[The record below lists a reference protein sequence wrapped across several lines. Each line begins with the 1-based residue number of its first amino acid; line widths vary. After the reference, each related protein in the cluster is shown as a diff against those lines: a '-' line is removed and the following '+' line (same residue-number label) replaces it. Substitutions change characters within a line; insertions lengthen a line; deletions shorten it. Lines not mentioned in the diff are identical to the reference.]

1 MLNTKRT
8 LIIVD
13 DDESLCESLTDYLT
27 RDVLTVLSAH
37 TGDDALKL
45 CSERTVDVVLLDQR
59 LPDASGHDLCSSF
72 LRFNE
77 QTKII
82 FMTAYPSF
90 DNALK
95 AIKEGAYDYLQKP
108 FDIKELKLT
117 IERALRTLELERVE
131 QLQQYRENR
140 ESNEVS
146 LIGDSPAFREVA
158 ALVGLSASSDA
169 PVLITGETGTG
180 KNVVAKAMHYRS
192 ASPRKSFVS
201 LNCAALP
208 ENLIEAELFGHEKGA
223 FTGATAAKRGVFE
236 MAEGGT
242 IFLDEI
248 GELLPHLQSKL
259 LSVLDEKKIKRI
271 GSETSRS
278 VDVRVIAATNI
289 DLPRAIREKR
299 FREDLYYRLSVIRI
313 HVPPLRE
320 RKEDLP
326 GLCAHLIEKLA
337 GGDHITLPESEIA
350 ALMKYDWP
358 GNVRE
363 LRNIIERALI
373 LRTGAVINPSLLIV
387 CDPSG
392 SASFPTLQSTT
403 PRHSGEEDLTTL
415 REVEKRYISSA
426 LDRLSRN
433 YSKTSR
439 TLGIS
444 LSTLKRKI
452 QEYGII

>member
-1 MLNTKRT
+1 MRNTKRT
-8 LIIVD
+8 LVIVD
-13 DDESLCESLTDYLT
+13 DDESLCESLTEYLAGHG
-27 RDVLTVLSAH
+27 LTVLSAR

-45 CSERTVDVVLLDQR
+45 CSRRRVDVVLLDQR
-59 LPDASGHDLCSSF
+59 LPDASGYNLCASF
-72 LRFNE
+72 LGFNE

-90 DNALK
+90 DNALM
-95 AIKEGAYDYLQKP
+95 AIKEGAHDYLSKP
-108 FDIKELKLT
+108 FDLKELKLT

-131 QLQQYRENR
+131 QLQQYRESR
-140 ESNEVS
+140 ESNDVS
-146 LIGDSPAFREVA
+146 LIGDSPAFRQVTD
-158 ALVGLSASSDA
+158 LIGLSASSDA
-169 PVLITGETGTG
+169 TALILGETGTG
-180 KNVVAKAMHYRS
+180 KNVVAKAMHYRN

-208 ENLIEAELFGHEKGA
+208 ENLIEAELFGYEMGA

-248 GELLPHLQSKL
+248 GELQPHLQSKL
-259 LSVLDEKKIKRI
+259 LSVLDEKTIKRI
-271 GSETSRS
+271 GGETPRA
-278 VDVRVIAATNI
+278 VDVRIIAATNI
-289 DLPRAIREKR
+289 DLPRAIREKK
-299 FREDLYYRLSVIRI
+299 FREDLYYRLSVICI
-313 HVPPLRE
+313 HIPPLRK

-326 GLCAHLIEKLA
+326 GLCAHLIEKLG
-337 GGDHITLPESEIA
+337 GGDFITLPESEIA

-373 LRTGAVINPSLLIV
+373 LRTESVINPSSLLGY
-387 CDPSG
+387 PSD
-392 SASFPTLQSTT
+392 SAPSPALRSAAF
-403 PRHSGEEDLTTL
+403 RHGGEEDLTTL
-415 REVEKRYISSA
+415 RDVEKKYISNA

-433 YSKTSR
+433 YSKTAR

-452 QEYGII
+452 QEYDIN